1 MSWYYC
7 LVHQRVE
14 PEDGCANAER
24 LGPYATEAEA
34 QHALETAKARNDAFD
49 AARTDRTYPRH
60 EKARTDRCGP
70 SHVPLGTPAL

>member
-24 LGPYATEAEA
+24 MGPYATESEA
-34 QHALETAKARNDAFD
+34 AGALEL
-49 AARTDRTYPRH
+49 AARRNESFDG
-60 EKARTDRCGP
+60 DDD
-70 SHVPLGTPAL
+70 